1 MFVHGSGYVRGSYGQ
16 CPLSATLQSGDEA
29 QSCGPIL
36 INGSPGN
43 SVQCESEELRQ
54 RGKQGTVAKHG
65 CSMKSNFR
73 NGFKDVATFLMS
85 KSQQ

>member
-1 MFVHGSGYVRGSYGQ
+1 MSGALMVNVRCQ
-16 CPLSATLQSGDEA
+16 PRDEA